1 VNIGN
6 LVRVG
11 AMTAALGCLAAGQ
24 EGMPRPQ
31 REPQEEQEDVKL
43 PNGKSQREEILKDE
57 HQKSLRDIKEI
68 LEQAGQLQA
77 ELEKDD
83 YMVLSVTSLKKAE
96 RIEKLAK
103 QIRARLQR

>member
-1 VNIGN
+1 
-6 LVRVG
+6 
-11 AMTAALGCLAAGQ
+11 MTVALGCLAAGQ
-24 EGMPRPQ
+24 EGMPRTQ
-31 REPQEEQEDVKL
+31 KEPQEQEDVKL

-68 LEQAGQLQA
+68 LEEAGQLQA
-77 ELEKDD
+77 ALEKDD
-83 YMVLSVTSLKKAE
+83 YMVLSVSSLKRAE

>member
-1 VNIGN
+1 
-6 LVRVG
+6 
-11 AMTAALGCLAAGQ
+11 MTVALGCLASGQ

-31 REPQEEQEDVKL
+31 QEPQEQEDVKL

-77 ELEKDD
+77 ELEKGD
-83 YMVLSVTSLKKAE
+83 YMVLSVSSLRKAE
-96 RIEKLAK
+96 RIEKLAR
-103 QIRARLQR
+103 QIRTRLQR